1 MLPKINVIPTPRKT
15 ISLNK
20 RAINKINSTSTLN
33 NFNTSKTKRYTAES
47 PHNKVSSNISKRSR
61 ILNIST
67 KNNTSNNSNFNDNL
81 YFYPP
86 HNKKFS
92 YVSNLSSEVVLLYGD
107 FNFNKA
113 PSLSQNFSGI
123 RKIIQDKRSDK
134 MKYLDNLFS
143 LSIFGNKFTKTIS
156 ANNII
161 NSNNN
166 KEITNPISTMRGLS
180 FNNSCGELN
189 IKNKDKEKMENLK
202 SHKIIRYINSE
213 NKNYSPYKTISPKET
228 FSNNNNDKLESLN
241 NYPSTTNQE
250 TIKFPGISKKEMEE
264 KGDSKYNTS
273 RIIKNNSFITDLN
286 TKKMNFELNDCIFE
300 SGSNIKNVYS
310 FAKKILHMK
319 IFQGFQKT
327 TLNSFLDKNFIKLRK
342 YINHIETNFEKYMNI
357 CKIYNYDFSRYMEF
371 LKRKVREMGDEN
383 KSLSGREM
391 QLGFDVDNIIT
402 ANVRKQRELEK
413 LIDMR
418 NFLYIVR
425 HKDEKIPNIYSTF
438 YIESKRYLL
447 AKLFLKLFGDLRN
460 ITVIKYLMTIPDP
473 IPDINS
479 VDSSEFIVE
488 QSPPLVKETSITASN
503 ESNSSKESNKNIF
516 TSHDEFISIMKYLE
530 EQNRAL
536 LNEDRKRL
544 NLIEKYKEILE
555 NSITPDDIEFEGKL
569 MKNIELNEK
578 ELNIIKKKNLLL
590 LQKYNYYHNLNKSE
604 DLFTQ
609 KNPSKKREDEKKS
622 SFQDLGYFQTVNYNF
637 LIKKAK
643 FHGLVFFQKL
653 LKNYLNTIKLL
664 SNEMPYYKIHPE
676 YLDEIIDFS
685 LNAEN
690 NEKFNIFLNRYILK
704 LLQLYEYV
712 YDYIYKKHQLYKLEE
727 KNIKIMKKQKDII
740 SEKRKLDN
748 ARTLRKLIE
757 KKRLNAN
764 ILLVEKWK
772 MPPKYIGKGNYI
784 GNFCRNLFRAKSR
797 ENILKKKKIVKN
809 KISMNDDLND
819 LLFFDE

>member
-1 MLPKINVIPTPRKT
+1 MLPKINVIPTQRKT

-33 NFNTSKTKRYTAES
+33 NFNTSKTKRYTSES
-47 PHNKVSSNISKRSR
+47 PHNQISSNISKRSK

-67 KNNTSNNSNFNDNL
+67 KNNTSNNSNFYDNL

-134 MKYLDNLFS
+134 MRYLDNLFS
-143 LSIFGNKFTKTIS
+143 ISLFGNKFTKTIS
-156 ANNII
+156 ANNNIM
-161 NSNNN
+161 SNNN
-166 KEITNPISTMRGLS
+166 KEITNPASTMRRLS

-189 IKNKDKEKMENLK
+189 IKNNDKEKMENLK
-202 SHKIIRYINSE
+202 SYKVIRYINSE

-228 FSNNNNDKLESLN
+228 ISYNNNDKLESIN

-250 TIKFPGISKKEMEE
+250 TIRFPEISKKEKEE
-264 KGDSKYNTS
+264 KSDSKFSTS
-273 RIIKNNSFITDLN
+273 RIRKNNSFITGLN

-300 SGSNIKNVYS
+300 SGSNIKNVCS

-327 TLNSFLDKNFIKLRK
+327 TLNSFLDNNFVKLRK
-342 YINHIETNFEKYMNI
+342 YIDHIETNFEKYMNI
-357 CKIYNYDFSRYMEF
+357 CKIYNYDFFRYMEF
-371 LKRKVREMGDEN
+371 LKRKVIELDDQN

-391 QLGFDVDNIIT
+391 QLGFEVDNIIT
-402 ANVRKQRELEK
+402 ANVRAQKELEK

-418 NFLYIVR
+418 NFIYIVR
-425 HKDEKIPNIYSTF
+425 HKDEKIPNVYSTF
-438 YIESKRYLL
+438 FIESKRYLL
-447 AKLFLKLFGDLRN
+447 AKLFLKLFSNLKN
-460 ITVIKYLMTIPDP
+460 ITVIKYLMAIPDP

-488 QSPPLVKETSITASN
+488 QSPPLLKDIRNNSSSM
-503 ESNSSKESNKNIF
+503 SNSSKENNKNIF
-516 TSHDEFISIMKYLE
+516 TSHDEFISILKYLE

-536 LNEDRKRL
+536 LNEDRKKL
-544 NLIEKYKEILE
+544 DLIEKYKEILE
-555 NSITPDDIEFEGKL
+555 NTITPDDIEFEGKL
-569 MKNIELNEK
+569 MKNIEFSEK
-578 ELNIIKKKNLLL
+578 ELNKIKKKNLLL
-590 LQKYNYYHNLNKSE
+590 LQRYNYYHNLNKSE

-609 KNPSKKREDEKKS
+609 KNPSKKREDEQKS
-622 SFQDLGYFQTVNYNF
+622 SFQDLAYFQKVNYNF
-637 LIKKAK
+637 LIKRAK
-643 FHGLVFFQKL
+643 HPGLVFFQKL
-653 LKNYLNTIKLL
+653 LKNYLNTIKLI

-676 YLDEIIDFS
+676 SLDEIIDFS

-690 NEKFNIFLNRYILK
+690 NQKFNIFLNRYILK

-727 KNIKIMKKQKDII
+727 KNIIIMKKQKDII
-740 SEKRKLDN
+740 SDKRKLDN

-757 KKRLNAN
+757 KKRFNAN
-764 ILLVEKWK
+764 ILLIEKWK
-772 MPPKYIGKGNYI
+772 MPPKYIGRGNYV
-784 GNFCRNLFRAKSR
+784 GNYCKNLVRAKSR
-797 ENILKKKKIVKN
+797 ENILRKKKIAKN
-809 KISMNDDLND
+809 KISMDDDVND